1 MQHNNSL
8 LQILVTILQI
18 TQY

>member
-1 MQHNNSL
+1 MQHNNLL